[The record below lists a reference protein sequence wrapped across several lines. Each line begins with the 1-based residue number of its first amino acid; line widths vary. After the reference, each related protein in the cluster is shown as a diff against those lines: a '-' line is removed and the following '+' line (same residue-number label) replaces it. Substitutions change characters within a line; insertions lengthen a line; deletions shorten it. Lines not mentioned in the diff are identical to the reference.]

1 MKKYDN
7 EIDKLF
13 DEENTEPIYLYDDN
27 DKEIAFEQIAVI
39 PKGDEIFAILKP
51 IEPMDGVEEDEA
63 LVFVIGEDENGEEMM
78 ELLDDEDEVDEI
90 FGLYYKLL
98 EENED

>member
-27 DKEIAFEQIAVI
+27 DNEIPFEQVAVI
-39 PKGDEIFAILKP
+39 PKDDEVFVILKP
-51 IEPMDGVEEDEA
+51 IEPMEGVEEDQA

-78 ELLDDEDEVDEI
+78 ELLEDEEEVDEI
-90 FGLYYKLL
+90 FGLYYKLM
-98 EENED
+98 EENA

>member
-13 DEENTEPIYLYDDN
+13 DEENIEPIYLYDENDN
-27 DKEIAFEQIAVI
+27 EIAFEQVAVI

-51 IEPMDGVEEDEA
+51 VEQMDGVEEDEA
-63 LVFVIGEDENGEEMM
+63 LVFVIGEDENGEEMI
-78 ELLDDEDEVDEI
+78 ELLEDEDEVDEI
-90 FGLYYKLL
+90 FGLYYKYL
-98 EENED
+98 EEEK